1 MLPTKFSRE
10 LLYKFVGTA
19 FLQVGKDMPMEVNM
33 KFDFKN
39 GRSTI
44 SSGWMTF
51 REIYDLE
58 VGDFCK
64 FVMVKRRAFV
74 FGVVIK

>member
-1 MLPTKFSRE
+1 
-10 LLYKFVGTA
+10 
-19 FLQVGKDMPMEVNM
+19 MEVNM

>member
-1 MLPTKFSRE
+1 LN
-10 LLYKFVGTA
+10 KFVGTA

-44 SSGWMTF
+44 SSGWMAF
-51 REIYDLE
+51 RERYDLE

-64 FVMVKRRAFV
+64 FVIIKHRPFV
-74 FGVVIK
+74 FAVVIKRATKRPAKP